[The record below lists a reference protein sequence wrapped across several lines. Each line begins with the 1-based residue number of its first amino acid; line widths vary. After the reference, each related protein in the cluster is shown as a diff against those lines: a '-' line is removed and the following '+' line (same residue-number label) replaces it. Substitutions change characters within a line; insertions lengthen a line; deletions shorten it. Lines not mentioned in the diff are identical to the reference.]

1 MPTNLYGPNDNYDL
15 KTSHVLPALIR
26 KIHLGK
32 SIENNDWEAVKFDLN
47 KSPIGEINGRTN
59 YKKIESALNNYGL
72 SFRSNFAQ
80 KGKNTSSV
88 EIKLWGTGE
97 PKREFL
103 HVDDLARACIFAMN
117 KLNANDLI
125 DKDICHWNVGS
136 NEEIQIKDLASEVK
150 KIIGFKGQLNFDGK
164 NLDGTKRKLLDSSR
178 LNSLGW
184 ENSISLKDGL
194 LSTYLGYKVNT

>member
-1 MPTNLYGPNDNYDL
+1 MT
-15 KTSHVLPALIR
+15 
-26 KIHLGK
+26 
-32 SIENNDWEAVKFDLN
+32 
-47 KSPIGEINGRTN
+47 
-59 YKKIESALNNYGL
+59 
-72 SFRSNFAQ
+72 Q

-125 DKDICHWNVGS
+125 DNDICHWNVGS